1 MHDIEEAWK
10 MSESNIDDDNDDTVE
25 DSKAAATTST
35 GTADRIQQTEIPIII
50 KAGCHTRPVL
60 ICEVD
65 DDALVFAGDSGAVG
79 RIFCDVNSLRLD
91 LKGRQYSGQIT
102 TGPTLMVLNLAAP
115 VGQSASGNVCAR
127 AEVVTNEFC
136 HLEFEKDLH
145 SSMQGVYTGNDGDNK
160 DLFERD
166 DMGADSDAE
175 VQGRKGKG
183 SAKKAKEAAGGESG
197 KLKISTIT
205 QRKRKSS
212 AKGAGSSKKSG
223 SAAKKPKS

>member
-1 MHDIEEAWK
+1 VHDIEEAWK
-10 MSESNIDDDNDDTVE
+10 ISEINIDDDDDDADE
-25 DSKAAATTST
+25 DTKAAVTSST
-35 GTADRIQQTEIPIII
+35 SQGDRVQQTEIPIII

-79 RIFCDVNSLRLD
+79 RIFCDAHSLRLD

-115 VGQSASGNVCAR
+115 VGQSASGSVCAR

-145 SSMQGVYTGNDGDNK
+145 SSMQGVYTGNDGDNNE
-160 DLFERD
+160 LFERD
-166 DMGADSDAE
+166 DEDADSGAE
-175 VQGRKGKG
+175 AQGKKSKG
-183 SAKKAKEAAGGESG
+183 SAKKTKETAGGEGG

-212 AKGAGSSKKSG
+212 AKGASSSKKSG
-223 SAAKKPKS
+223 SAAKKSKS